1 MERICKNIT
10 NEILEQNKDIFGVL
24 YIQTILAGKWK
35 IAILWFLKDK
45 AQRYNEIKKF
55 LKTVSQAALT
65 KQLRELENDK
75 IVNRKIYNEIPPKV
89 EYSRV

>member
-45 AQRYNEIKKF
+45 AQRYTF
-55 LKTVSQAALT
+55 T
-65 KQLRELENDK
+65 
-75 IVNRKIYNEIPPKV
+75 
-89 EYSRV
+89 